1 MVSEVIGT
9 ALIMIATVVAA
20 VALINAVFPS
30 IYGVSDSITAVTN
43 NVNNQMKS
51 EFMFI
56 YESPDQSGNNLTAW
70 VKNTGETQVALS
82 ELNDSDL
89 FISNSNGV
97 MQMASLNATTQPN
110 WTYAIENGNGD
121 GQWDPGQT
129 LEINLVT
136 SQPFTQGSGYT
147 IRLVMYNGAYCEDY
161 FTA

>member
-30 IYGVSDSITAVTN
+30 IYSVSDSISAVTG

-70 VKNTGETQVALS
+70 VKNTGETQVAAN

-97 MQMASLNATTQPN
+97 MQMANLNSSKQPS
-110 WTYAIENGNGD
+110 WTYTIENSNGD
-121 GQWDPGQT
+121 GQWDPGET

-136 SQPFTQGSGYT
+136 NQPFVQGSSYT
-147 IRLVMYNGAYCEDY
+147 TRLVMYNGAYCEGY
-161 FTA
+161 FTV